1 MSENP
6 YLSGNFAPVK
16 EETTAFDLPT
26 RGAIPR
32 TLNGRFLRIGP
43 NPLDPDPATHHW
55 FLGNGL
61 VHGLR
66 LEDGQARWYRSR
78 FVRDEEVVR
87 LRGGDPVP
95 GPVHEG
101 PGAGVVNTNV
111 VALAGKTFAI
121 VEAGGRPMELS
132 DELETVRISDFDGTL
147 KGGFTAHPK
156 VDPATGEM
164 HAAVY
169 SPLDENIQ
177 YLVVGTDGKVR
188 RSVDIHLPHKPMIHD
203 CAITENHFLIL
214 DLPCVF
220 DARALE
226 EGLPL
231 PYRWHPELPARVGV
245 LPREGSARDVVWCE
259 VDPCFVF
266 HPMNA
271 YEEADGRIV
280 LDVARHPAMFATDA
294 RGPNEGPP
302 VLERWR
308 VDPHGGP
315 VKTERVD
322 DRAQEFP
329 RVDERRV
336 GLPYRF
342 GYAAELGEGFAASGL
357 LKHDMSR
364 GTAVSHR
371 EGEHRTFL
379 EPVFVPTHAS
389 AGEDEGHVLA
399 FVHDAERG
407 ASDVVILDAQDFAAP
422 PIATIELP
430 ARVPYG
436 FHGNWVA
443 DD

>member
-6 YLSGNFAPVK
+6 YLSGNFAPVQ
-16 EETTAFDLPT
+16 EETTAFDLKV
-26 RGAIPR
+26 RGTIPR
-32 TLNGRFLRIGP
+32 SLCGRLLRIGP

-55 FLGNGL
+55 FIGSGL
-61 VHGLR
+61 VHGLK
-66 LEDGQARWYRSR
+66 LEDGHARWYRSR
-78 FVRDEEVVR
+78 FVRDDDVVR

-95 GPVHEG
+95 GPEHGG
-101 PGAGVVNTNV
+101 PGSGAVNTNV
-111 VALAGKTFAI
+111 IGFAGRTFAI
-121 VEAGGRPMELS
+121 VEAGSRPMELGY
-132 DELETVRISDFDGTL
+132 ELETLRRSDFDGSL

-156 VDPATGEM
+156 VDPATGEA

-169 SPLDENIQ
+169 SPFDENVQ
-177 YLVVGTDGKVR
+177 YVVVAKDGKVR

-203 CAITENHFLIL
+203 CAITENHFLVL

-220 DARALE
+220 DGQALLD
-226 EGLPL
+226 GIPL
-231 PYRWHPELPARVGV
+231 PYRWHPEIPARVGV
-245 LPREGSARDVVWCE
+245 LPREGSARDIVWCE
-259 VDPCFVF
+259 VDPCYVF

-271 YEEADGRIV
+271 YEEPDGRIV

-294 RGPNEGPP
+294 LGPNEGPP

-308 VDPHGGP
+308 IDPKGGP

-329 RVDERRV
+329 RVDERLV
-336 GLPYRF
+336 GRPYRF
-342 GYAAELGEGFAASGL
+342 GYVAELGDSFAAPGL
-357 LKHDMSR
+357 LKHDMRS
-364 GTAVSHR
+364 GTAISHR
-371 EGEHRTFL
+371 EGSDRTFL
-379 EPVFVPTHAS
+379 EPVFVPSHAG
-389 AGEDEGHVLA
+389 AGEDEGFVLA
-399 FVHDAERG
+399 YVHDAKRN
-407 ASDVVILDAQDFAAP
+407 AADVVILDAQDFAAP